1 MFAGMDEEIELGIV
15 QSIGLRSAGQDE
27 DIRGYKSSCC
37 MHHPRITHVF
47 IWVMFLHTII
57 TTNNSQI

>member
-27 DIRGYKSSCC
+27 DIRGYVSSCC
-37 MHHPRITHVF
+37 MHHHALR
-47 IWVMFLHTII
+47 MFHLGDVSIYNNNQQF
-57 TTNNSQI
+57 TNLN